1 MKKYTW
7 LPVFQAVSKWLKDYE
22 HHQPELIKTLRK
34 LGIDE
39 GLTDINK
46 KDKDTPLKSIDPFTF
61 FCMFMKFGEENRKT
75 MFHELIDITSLNVDP
90 PSDFSGVPNTQP
102 LKVWL
107 FPYLKAR
114 KSGSI
119 PTLWKLFRAAEK
131 NKIDSDLFN
140 AALAIKGTGFT
151 KLTQCLFYTY
161 PDKYLPIDAQTK
173 IWLKNK
179 GVAIPRANWEEYKE
193 CLKAVKAVTSK
204 PFWEVS
210 HQAWLENQEQSNSVQ
225 YTDETDEAEHS
236 IHEASP
242 TSYQIKDKLMYEF
255 PLNQILYGPPGTG
268 KTYATTEM
276 AVKIAEPQWYQDT
289 CAALVSTEQST
300 LELRHA
306 IKEKYDELVKARR
319 IDFTTFHQSYSYED
333 FLEGIR
339 ADSDDGKLSYSVAE
353 GVFKRLAL
361 AASRST
367 LDQNHLG
374 LKSEPRI
381 WKISIGERNEVQ
393 FRQKCIKRSEAR
405 IGWNKTGDL
414 AIELDARDENM
425 QQYWESLSGKTQTTL
440 TYFQQGIEVGDVLLC
455 LKDHTSALAIGIVTS
470 EYRYEPNDACAGYN
484 HVRDVN
490 WILSNINLNILPL
503 NNNTTLV
510 AQTVYSLDRMT
521 WIDILAELSQQQIT
535 LPSTLSVPYQD
546 SEAPNYVLI
555 IDEINRGNISRIF
568 GELITLLEP
577 DKRKGGSDTR
587 SVILPYSK
595 EPFYVPDNLYVIG
608 TMNTADKSLAQ
619 LDLALRRRFSFVE
632 MLPQTDLL
640 KNVEVFGVNLAQ
652 MLTKINQRIEVL
664 LDAEHLIGHSY
675 FMPLLSIDDE
685 VELQVELAKLFE
697 NKLLPLLQEYFFDDY
712 QRIGWI
718 LNVPEPGKHPDEH
731 YFILTDK
738 AQEDSLPKLHE
749 LFAPDVAEQLMDRR
763 YRINK
768 KAFNN
773 SEAYKSIVA

>member
-1 MKKYTW
+1 MTQYTW
-7 LPVFQAVSKWLKDYE
+7 LPVFKAISKWLNDYE
-22 HHQPELIKTLRK
+22 QRQPELIKILRK
-34 LGIDE
+34 VGVDN
-39 GLTDINK
+39 GLTDKNK
-46 KDKDTPLKSIDPFTF
+46 KGEITPLKKIDPFTF
-61 FCMFMKFGEENRKT
+61 FCMFMKFGEENRRT
-75 MFHELIDITSLNVDP
+75 MLNNLMKIANINIEP
-90 PSDFSGVPNTQP
+90 PTDFSGVPNTDP
-102 LKVWL
+102 RKVWL
-107 FPYLKAR
+107 FPYLHAR
-114 KSGSI
+114 KPGSI
-119 PTLWKLFRAAEK
+119 PTLWKLFKSAQ
-131 NKIDSDLFN
+131 IDDINSDLFSS
-140 AALAIKGTGFT
+140 ALAIQGVGFA

-179 GVAIPRANWEEYKE
+179 GIAIPKENWEEYKE
-193 CLKAVKAVTSK
+193 CLKAVKGVTSK

-210 HQAWLENQEQSNSVQ
+210 HQAWFENQEQSNSVQ
-225 YTDETDEAEHS
+225 YTDETDDADHS
-236 IHEASP
+236 VHEAS
-242 TSYQIKDKLMYEF
+242 TISYQVKNKLMYEF

-276 AVKIAEPQWYQDT
+276 AVKITEPQWYQDT
-289 CAALVSTEQST
+289 CADLVGTE

-306 IKEKYDELVKARR
+306 IKEKYDLLVKARR

-339 ADSDDGKLSYSVAE
+339 ADSADGKLSYSVAE

-367 LDQNHLG
+367 LDKNHLG
-374 LKSEPRI
+374 LKNEPRI

-393 FRQKCIKRSEAR
+393 FRKKCIERSEAR

-414 AIELDARDENM
+414 AIEIDARDEDM
-425 QQYWESLSGKTQTTL
+425 QKYWESLSGKTQTTL
-440 TYFQQGIEVGDVLLC
+440 NYFQQGIEVGDVLLC

-470 EYRYEPNDACAGYN
+470 EYRYEPNEACAGYS
-484 HVRDVN
+484 HVRNVN
-490 WILSNINLNILPL
+490 WILSDINFDILPL
-503 NNNTTLV
+503 NNNKTLV

-535 LPSTLSVPYQD
+535 LPPTLSSASPNNA
-546 SEAPNYVLI
+546 APNYVLI

-595 EPFYVPDNLYVIG
+595 EPFSVPDNLYVIG

-632 MLPQTDLL
+632 MLPQADLL
-640 KNVEVFGVNLAQ
+640 KSVDVFGVNLALL
-652 MLTKINQRIEVL
+652 LTKINQRIEVL
-664 LDAEHLIGHSY
+664 LDAEHTIGHSY
-675 FMPLLSIDDE
+675 FMPLLGIDNE
-685 VELQVELAKLFE
+685 VDLQAELAKLFE

-718 LNVPEPGKHPDEH
+718 LNAPEPGKHPDEH
-731 YFILTDK
+731 YFILTDR
-738 AQEDSLPKLHE
+738 AQEDALPKLHE

-773 SEAYKSIVA
+773 PEAYKRIVA